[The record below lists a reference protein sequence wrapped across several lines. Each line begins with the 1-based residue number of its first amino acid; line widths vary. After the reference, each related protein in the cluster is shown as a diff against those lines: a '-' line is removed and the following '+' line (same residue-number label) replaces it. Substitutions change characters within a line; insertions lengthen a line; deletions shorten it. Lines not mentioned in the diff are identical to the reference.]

1 MGAHTMAVQTAAG
14 AKLYIGPANEDASD
28 LTDYEA
34 LTYTAVGEVE
44 DLGEFGDTAATT
56 TFTALND
63 RRVRKLKT
71 TFDAG
76 TMQLTIGRDPDDDG
90 QIAMKAALKADA
102 NYAFQVE
109 LSDGSSFYFRGM
121 VSAFTTQVGNAENVV
136 RASATIE
143 VNSEVLEAA
152 AGP

>member
-1 MGAHTMAVQTAAG
+1 MAIQTAAG
-14 AKLYIGPANEDASD
+14 ATLYIGPANDDATD
-28 LTDYEA
+28 IADYEA
-34 LTYTAVGEVE
+34 LSYTKVGEVE
-44 DLGEFGDTAATT
+44 DLGEFGDTAGTT
-56 TFTALND
+56 TFTALDD
-63 RRVRKLKT
+63 RRVRKVKT

-121 VSAFTTQVGNAENVV
+121 VTAFTVQVGNAENVV

-152 AGP
+152 AP